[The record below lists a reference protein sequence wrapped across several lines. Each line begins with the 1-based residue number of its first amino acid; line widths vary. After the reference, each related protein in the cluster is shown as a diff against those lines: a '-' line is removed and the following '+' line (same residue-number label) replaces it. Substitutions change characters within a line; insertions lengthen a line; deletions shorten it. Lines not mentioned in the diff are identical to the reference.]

1 MPFLNNTGMI
11 GTALVYMTTNVT
23 GNEAL
28 TYLMLT
34 VGLMALCMLF
44 KMPLELTFPI
54 IFPFLMVL
62 GLYAES
68 LFSIIG
74 VAILYIAVLIAK
86 KWVAN

>member
-1 MPFLNNTGMI
+1 
-11 GTALVYMTTNVT
+11 
-23 GNEAL
+23 
-28 TYLMLT
+28 
-34 VGLMALCMLF
+34 
-44 KMPLELTFPI
+44 
-54 IFPFLMVL
+54 MVL